1 MSFFVSCVWL
11 DLNHSL
17 LQSPKATEGVGE
29 QVKTIEYR
37 FYEAI
42 NENKER
48 DEPSVSEASRRSQA
62 TIFSEGQEIPPP
74 QPTMRT
80 EKDIG
85 SENPETTAV
94 SGFCHAIF

>member
-17 LQSPKATEGVGE
+17 LRLPKATEGVGE

-37 FYEAI
+37 FHEAI
-42 NENKER
+42 NENKEH

-62 TIFSEGQEIPPP
+62 TIFSEGQQIPPP
-74 QPTMRT
+74 QPTLRT
-80 EKDIG
+80 DLDIG
-85 SENPETTAV
+85 AEKSETIRFFAQRDKN
-94 SGFCHAIF
+94 